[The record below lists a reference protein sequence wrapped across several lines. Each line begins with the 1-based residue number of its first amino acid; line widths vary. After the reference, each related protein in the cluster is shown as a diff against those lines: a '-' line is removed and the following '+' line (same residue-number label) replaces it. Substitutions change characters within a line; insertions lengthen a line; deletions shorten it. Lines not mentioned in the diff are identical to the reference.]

1 MKGVKNYTYK
11 TFGVAVIFILG
22 MCFLSY
28 VACNRFDRVF
38 YQSWI
43 SQAGETAVAGCIFIF
58 YGTMVTK
65 IFVLINDVD
74 LDLVQ
79 RKGNFC
85 GQLSVVGAIF
95 LVTALQTL
103 VNFTKRVLPITDS
116 TFFTFLAII

>member
-1 MKGVKNYTYK
+1 M
-11 TFGVAVIFILG
+11 
-22 MCFLSY
+22 
-28 VACNRFDRVF
+28 
-38 YQSWI
+38 
-43 SQAGETAVAGCIFIF
+43 AGCIFIL
-58 YGTMVTK
+58 YGVLVTK

-95 LVTALQTL
+95 LVTALATL
-103 VNFTKRVLPITDS
+103 VNFTKRILPIEDS